1 MFNWEVSQTLDRLL
15 ILRNPNLCC
24 HSEIYKILEGLSR
37 NFENFAMTK
46 AQRDTVLFDDL
57 PAAPNIVDRTVS
69 VSLKFVDSRS
79 RGKLQKLRAITRIVG
94 FVAALAE
101 VG

>member
-24 HSEIYKILEGLSR
+24 HREICKILEGLSR

-46 AQRDTVLFDDL
+46 ARRDTVLFADL
-57 PAAPNIVDRTVS
+57 PAAPKIGDRTVS
-69 VSLKFVDSRS
+69 VS
-79 RGKLQKLRAITRIVG
+79 
-94 FVAALAE
+94 
-101 VG
+101 